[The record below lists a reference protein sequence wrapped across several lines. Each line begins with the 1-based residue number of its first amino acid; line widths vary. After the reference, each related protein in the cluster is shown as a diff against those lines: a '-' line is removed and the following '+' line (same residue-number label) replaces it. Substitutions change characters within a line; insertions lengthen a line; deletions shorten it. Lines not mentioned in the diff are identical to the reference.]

1 MRRVLVLLL
10 MAFGMAKLWS
20 CQNVPEARVTE
31 LCRHLPD
38 VDSLKHSEG
47 WLTQEYYSALEAMI
61 AIPDSTELLHE
72 WEFWFVAAD
81 GSPIARASCTLLSA
95 RRMGAGSAEAV
106 ILVQPE
112 DSDYEAEE
120 HWLRFEKV
128 KGNWLISD
136 FDDTKQ
142 QATNRVAHES

>member
-1 MRRVLVLLL
+1 MRRVLVLLVIAATL
-10 MAFGMAKLWS
+10 SG
-20 CQNVPEARVTE
+20 CQNVPEARVAE

-38 VDSLKHSEG
+38 VDSLKLSEG
-47 WLTQEYYSALEAMI
+47 WLTEEYYSALEAMI

-81 GSPIARASCTLLSA
+81 GSLIARDSCTLLSA
-95 RRMGAGSAEAV
+95 RRTAAGSAEAV

-120 HWLRFEKV
+120 HWLRLEKV

>member
-1 MRRVLVLLL
+1 MLL
-10 MAFGMAKLWS
+10 MAFGMATLWS

-38 VDSLKHSEG
+38 VDSLKLSEG
-47 WLTQEYYSALEAMI
+47 WLTEEYYSALEAMI

-81 GSPIARASCTLLSA
+81 GSLIARDSCTLLSA
-95 RRMGAGSAEAV
+95 RRTAAGGAKAV
-106 ILVQPE
+106 ILVKPE

-120 HWLRFEKV
+120 HLLRLEKV

-136 FDDTKQ
+136 FDDTKEH
-142 QATNRVAHES
+142 AIKRSAGR

>member
-10 MAFGMAKLWS
+10 MAFGMATLWS

-38 VDSLKHSEG
+38 VDSLKLSEG

-81 GSPIARASCTLLSA
+81 GSLIARDSCTLLSA
-95 RRMGAGSAEAV
+95 RRTAAGSAEAT
-106 ILVQPE
+106 ILIQPE

-120 HWLRFEKV
+120 HWLRLEKV

-136 FDDTKQ
+136 FDDTKEH
-142 QATNRVAHES
+142 AIKRSAGR

>member
-1 MRRVLVLLL
+1 MLL
-10 MAFGMAKLWS
+10 MAFGMATLWS

-38 VDSLKHSEG
+38 VDSLKLSEG
-47 WLTQEYYSALEAMI
+47 WLTEEYYSALEAMI

-81 GSPIARASCTLLSA
+81 GSLIARDSCTLLSA
-95 RRMGAGSAEAV
+95 RRTAAGSAEAT
-106 ILVQPE
+106 ILIQPE

-120 HWLRFEKV
+120 HLLRLKKV

-136 FDDTKQ
+136 FDDTKEH
-142 QATNRVAHES
+142 AIKRSAGR

>member
-1 MRRVLVLLL
+1 MLVIAATL
-10 MAFGMAKLWS
+10 S
-20 CQNVPEARVTE
+20 CCQNRPCVPEELVVE

-38 VDSLKHSEG
+38 VDSLKLSEG
-47 WLTQEYYSALEAMI
+47 WLTEEYYSALEAMI

-81 GSPIARASCTLLSA
+81 GSLIARDSCTLVSA
-95 RRMGAGSAEAV
+95 RKTGTRSAEAA

-120 HWLRFEKV
+120 HLLYLKKEKGV
-128 KGNWLISD
+128 WLISD
-136 FDDTKQ
+136 FDDTKEQ
-142 QATNRVAHES
+142 VIKRVIP

>member
-1 MRRVLVLLL
+1 
-10 MAFGMAKLWS
+10 
-20 CQNVPEARVTE
+20 
-31 LCRHLPD
+31 
-38 VDSLKHSEG
+38 
-47 WLTQEYYSALEAMI
+47 MI

-81 GSPIARASCTLLSA
+81 GSPIARDSCTLLSA

-120 HWLRFEKV
+120 HRLYLERV
-128 KGNWLISD
+128 KSVWLISD
-136 FDDTKQ
+136 FDDTKE
-142 QATNRVAHES
+142 QAINRLAHES